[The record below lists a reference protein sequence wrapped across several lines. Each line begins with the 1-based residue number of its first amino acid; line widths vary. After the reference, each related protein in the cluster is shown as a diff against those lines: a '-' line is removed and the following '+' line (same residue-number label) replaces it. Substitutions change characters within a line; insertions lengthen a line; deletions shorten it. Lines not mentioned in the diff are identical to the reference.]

1 MIEAGNDIEQRRLSA
16 AGRPDDAYEFPIIDR
31 KRDAIDRQGVVAP
44 GPEMAGDAPQC
55 HQLAAGRH
63 PLGRSLELR
72 LRWQPRP
79 LVECFRCPTVDSCRD
94 LERARYRETA

>member
-1 MIEAGNDIEQRRLSA
+1 MIETGNDIEQRRLSA

-55 HQLAAGRH
+55 HQLAARRH
-63 PLGRSLELR
+63 PLRRGLEIR
-72 LRWQPRP
+72 LSWQPRP
-79 LVECFRCPTVDSCRD
+79 LVECFRFHTGDSCMY
-94 LERARYRETA
+94 LQSAR